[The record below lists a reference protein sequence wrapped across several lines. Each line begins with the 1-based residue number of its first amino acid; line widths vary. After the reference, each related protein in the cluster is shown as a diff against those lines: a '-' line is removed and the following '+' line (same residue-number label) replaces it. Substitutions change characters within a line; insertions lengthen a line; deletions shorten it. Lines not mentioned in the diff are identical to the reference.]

1 MSNEIN
7 EYRRYLSEDIIRTC
21 IRMQKDGINQGT
33 SGNVSFRFENGML
46 ITPSSMPYDTMK
58 AEDIV
63 FVDENGKAEEGKR
76 PSSEWRFHLSIL
88 KDNPDFNCV
97 IHSHSIYST
106 IVSIMGVDYIPAI
119 HYMVA
124 VAGGKIIP
132 CAEYATYGTEEL
144 CNNISKAMKG
154 YKACIIKNHGLVVS
168 DSSMEKAYGVLV
180 EVENLAREFVEVSK
194 IGKYNILSDE
204 EMDIILKKFGNYGLN
219 ARK

>member
-1 MSNEIN
+1 MSNEIS
-7 EYRRYLSEDIIRTC
+7 EYRKYLSQDIIRTC
-21 IRMQKDGINQGT
+21 LKMQKDGINQGT
-33 SGNVSFRFENGML
+33 SGNVSMRFENGML
-46 ITPSSMPYDTMK
+46 ITPSSMLYDTMK

-63 FVDENGKAEEGKR
+63 FVDENGNAEPNKR

-88 KDNPDFNCV
+88 KDNPDFNVV
-97 IHSHSIYST
+97 IHSHSIYSS

-119 HYMVA
+119 HYMIA
-124 VAGGKIIP
+124 IAGGKIIP

-168 DSSMEKAYGVLV
+168 DSTMEKAYGVLV
-180 EVENLAREFVEVSK
+180 EVENIAREFVEVSK
-194 IGKYNILSDE
+194 IGKYNVLSDE

-219 ARK
+219 AKK